1 MSKHIW
7 ECKKLTESKRIEIRK
22 LIDLAREKR
31 FTLAF
36 CSSDSD
42 LNRDKA
48 SKSFAIY
55 VSERQ
60 RQDSSRMIAKTKM
73 LWRIRESTL
82 LKYSQYIP
90 WLDKVLDGEGENK

>member
-1 MSKHIW
+1 MSKHVW

-36 CSSDSD
+36 RSSDSD

-48 SKSFAIY
+48 SKAFSIY

-60 RQDSSRMIAKTKM
+60 RQDSSRMISVNEM

-90 WLDKVLDGEGENK
+90 WLDEALDRSE